1 MEITKKVFE
10 NNQMEINLIYSH
22 QEVVDNL
29 ISDKLE
35 VVYLLKGRAKIIF
48 YDGEVIELR
57 KGAFLEI
64 EPNRLHKVINTS
76 KKGLWLTIY
85 YK

>member
-10 NNQMEINLIYSH
+10 NNQMEIKLIYSH
-22 QEVVDNL
+22 HEVVDNL

-35 VVYLLKGRAKIIF
+35 VVYLLKGMAKIIF

-64 EPNRLHKVINTS
+64 KPNRLHKVINTS